1 MTRQEELLALIRG
14 LRTAVPEIAGVMVAS
29 ADGLPMAHDFPEAE
43 APRIAAMAATS
54 LGLGK
59 RIATTL
65 RLGGL
70 QETVIRGQSGYF
82 VVYEAGE
89 NGVLALALPAGANL
103 GLVHLEAREA
113 AKRLREL
120 L

>member
-1 MTRQEELLALIRG
+1 MNKVEALQELIRN
-14 LRTAVPEIAGVMVAS
+14 LKAAVPEIRGVMVAS
-29 ADGLPMAHDFPEAE
+29 QDGLPIAHDFPEAE

-59 RIATTL
+59 RIASTL
-65 RLGGL
+65 RLGDF
-70 QETVIRGQSGYF
+70 QEAVVRGAGGYL

-89 NGVLALALPAGANL
+89 KGVLAVAAPQGANL
-103 GLVHLEAREA
+103 GLIHLEAREA
-113 AKRLREL
+113 AKELREL

>member
-1 MTRQEELLALIRG
+1 MSRMEAIQELIRN
-14 LRTAVPEIAGVMVAS
+14 LKMAVPEILGVMVAS
-29 ADGLPMAHDFPEAE
+29 QDGLPMAHDFLEAE

-59 RIATTL
+59 RITATL
-65 RLGGL
+65 RLGDF
-70 QETVIRGQSGYF
+70 QEVVVRGEGGYL

-89 NGVLALALPAGANL
+89 KGVLAVTTPQGANL

-113 AKRLREL
+113 AKRLKEL

>member
-1 MTRQEELLALIRG
+1 MTRQEEIQTLIRS
-14 LRTAVPEIAGVMVAS
+14 LREAVPEVSGVMVAS
-29 ADGLPMAHDFPEAE
+29 ADGLPMVHDFPEGE
-43 APRIAAMAATS
+43 AARIAAMAATS

-65 RLGGL
+65 RLGEF
-70 QETVIRGQSGYF
+70 QETVIRGQNGYF

-89 NGVLALALPAGANL
+89 KGVLALALPTGANL

-113 AKRLREL
+113 ARHLKDL

>member
-1 MTRQEELLALIRG
+1 MTRQEELSTLIRG
-14 LRTAVPEIAGVMVAS
+14 LRAAVPEVSGVMVAS
-29 ADGLPMAHDFPEAE
+29 VDGLPIVHDFLEGE

-59 RIATTL
+59 RIATSL
-65 RLGGL
+65 RLGEF

-89 NGVLALALPAGANL
+89 NAVLAVALPAGANL
-103 GLVHLEAREA
+103 GLVHLEAREV